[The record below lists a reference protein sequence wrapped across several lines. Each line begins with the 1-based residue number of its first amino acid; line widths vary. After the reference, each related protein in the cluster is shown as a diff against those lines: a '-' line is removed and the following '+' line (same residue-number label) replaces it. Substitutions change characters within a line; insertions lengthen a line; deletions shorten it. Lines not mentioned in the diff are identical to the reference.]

1 MQLHAALQ
9 QATLVLNVS
18 SESAARDAEVLLC
31 HVLGKPLA
39 YLRTHPESEL
49 DEESHSAYWRLIE
62 KRQAGEPIAYLLGA
76 REFWSLPFFVNKDT
90 LIPRPETELLVEET
104 LTHVGDA
111 PDLCVVDLGTGSG
124 VIALALASERP
135 QWQITAT
142 DASMAALRMA
152 QKNARHLNLD
162 NVQFEFGSW
171 FSPLKNKKFHA
182 IVSNPPYIA
191 ARDPHLQSGDVRF
204 EPSTALVA
212 GEDGLD
218 DIRIIV
224 QQSPEHLHTKGWL
237 LIEHGYDQ
245 AEVVRELMRKEGFA
259 HVKSLHDLS
268 GHERVTVGCWSMAPR
283 SAS

>member
-1 MQLHAALQ
+1 MQIQTALH
-9 QATLVLNVS
+9 QATLLLKVS

-39 YLRTHPESEL
+39 YLRTHPEAEL
-49 DEESHSAYWRLIE
+49 DDDSQSAYWRLIE
-62 KRQAGEPIAYLLGA
+62 KRQTGEPVAYLLGA

-111 PDLCVVDLGTGSG
+111 SGLHVVDLGTGSG

-152 QKNARHLNLD
+152 QKNARHLNLN

-171 FSPLKNKKFHA
+171 FSPLKAKKFHA

-191 ARDPHLQSGDVRF
+191 MRDPHLQSGDVRF
-204 EPSTALVA
+204 EPSSALVA

-218 DIRIIV
+218 DIRVIV
-224 QQSPEHLHTKGWL
+224 QHSSEHLHVNGWL
-237 LIEHGYDQ
+237 LLEHGYDQ
-245 AEVVRELMRKEGFA
+245 AEVVRELMLKAGFS
-259 HVKSLHDLS
+259 HVKSMHDLS
-268 GHERVTVGCWSMAPR
+268 GHERVTLGCWQPR
-283 SAS
+283 SNQAS